1 MKLIDIT
8 RTIQEAPLYPGSQP
22 FSLSPLTTI
31 DATEEFNITILHG
44 DSHLGTHLDAPNMRW
59 QTVPQ

>member
-44 DSHLGTHLDAPNMRW
+44 DSPLGTHLDA
-59 QTVPQ
+59 QTCAGKRCPQ